1 MSRTK
6 QSPRGAHRASASH
19 AKPRSGTGLP
29 EAFVAEMEEQLLGIG
44 HVLDSYDLLVSLMDR
59 LERTST
65 PADGIDQ
72 GELSACMRILNNE
85 HFMRLGVARDLLVRR
100 RPPEE

>member
-1 MSRTK
+1 MSRTQK
-6 QSPRGAHRASASH
+6 SPRSAHRASPSH
-19 AKPRSGTGLP
+19 AKPRSSTGLP
-29 EAFVAEMEEQLLGIG
+29 EAFVAEMEDQLLAIG

-65 PADGIDQ
+65 LADGVDQ
-72 GELSACMRILNNE
+72 GKLSACMRILNNE

-100 RPPEE
+100 RPPED